1 MAAGAVAVYA
11 SRSSVALNTRRHCRW
26 RGGRRG
32 GVGQRGLMAAV
43 GAHIIGGA
51 GSGNVGLWLP
61 SARTLLS
68 RAIVS
73 EVGPKKMPR
82 RSRLSINVHP
92 GTIAQWL

>member
-1 MAAGAVAVYA
+1 MEADCEWRQGQWL
-11 SRSSVALNTRRHCRW
+11 STRRVLRL
-26 RGGRRG
+26 RSTQGVTVDGGG
-32 GVGQRGLMAAV
+32 E
-43 GAHIIGGA
+43 GGA
-51 GSGNVGLWLP
+51 ESGNVGLWLP